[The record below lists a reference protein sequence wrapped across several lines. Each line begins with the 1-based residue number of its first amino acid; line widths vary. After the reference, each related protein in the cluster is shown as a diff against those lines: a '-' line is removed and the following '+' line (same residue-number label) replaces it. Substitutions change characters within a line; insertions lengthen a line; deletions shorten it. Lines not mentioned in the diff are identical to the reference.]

1 MTCSYSN
8 GHRHVHLY
16 VFKQE
21 LLTLREHM
29 STLST
34 FDWLSIAHLFN
45 FLCCDYC
52 FICLRSVYCVPN
64 AASVSELSILDLP
77 FRFL

>member
-16 VFKQE
+16 VIKQE
-21 LLTLREHM
+21 LLTIREHLN
-29 STLST
+29 SFSI
-34 FDWLSIAHLFN
+34 FGWLSIAHLFS
-45 FLCCDYC
+45 FLCCYYC
-52 FICLRSVYCVPN
+52 FVCLRPVSCVPN